1 MEVIDEDMKIK
12 GLQQELAKKKQKQSL
27 GCKKQLTLIIKENVL
42 CPLLWTKMEM
52 MKIDIT

>member
-12 GLQQELAKKKQKQSL
+12 GLQQQLAKKKQKQSL

-52 MKIDIT
+52 IKIDIT